1 MRRCW
6 NHEPTQRPKFEDLQ
20 KELDAMLSADQ
31 RDQYIQINSVDE
43 PYCKMFPA
51 QSTEVWKFFHLICAD
66 CEALSIVC
74 LCVVSFQR
82 ALTL

>member
-20 KELDAMLSADQ
+20 KELDSMLSADQ

-51 QSTEVWKFFHLICAD
+51 QSTEVCICIETFSPD
-66 CEALSIVC
+66 VC
-74 LCVVSFQR
+74 QP
-82 ALTL
+82 